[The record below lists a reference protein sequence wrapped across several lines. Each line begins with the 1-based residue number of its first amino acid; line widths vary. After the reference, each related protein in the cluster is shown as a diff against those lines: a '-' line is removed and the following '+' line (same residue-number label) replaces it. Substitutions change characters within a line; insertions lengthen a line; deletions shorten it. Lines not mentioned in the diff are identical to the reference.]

1 MIAVG
6 DNSETELFLLQPRS
20 RTAPEVIMDASA
32 SFAASSNNP
41 YLCFDQQP
49 EQRHNSHKKIGPES
63 VSGQGRIVQRDDSP
77 SLQVTRKSPLD
88 IDDRFR
94 RRPVSLLQ
102 RTTTESPAAPESVVM
117 NSYFE
122 EGDITIDDAE
132 FSAKESSILQQL
144 ITGYSDV
151 KKLNNPVIDRS
162 ELAERVRGHSYDIF
176 LVCGLGLFVSS
187 FVLTF
192 DMMLKNHIDKS
203 YADDPAI
210 AALKKKNRYFDGHLW
225 FYLPLATYVLGVF
238 ISPVVEKLSRIL
250 TAYATTMADIWDKR
264 NTDTNENATDRF
276 LKKYNR
282 MKSLLDRLC
291 KLRSCKYVAGSSNRS
306 FCDFSQLS
314 VEIGIDADS
323 GKPTR
328 KVTVAES
335 SEPHFPDEEDF
346 SFSFS
351 TPAENRLKLEK
362 AITETKEWLGRA
374 EKQMR
379 LIRDSSSGGQ

>member
-1 MIAVG
+1 
-6 DNSETELFLLQPRS
+6 
-20 RTAPEVIMDASA
+20 MDVSNLPPVASGQ
-32 SFAASSNNP
+32 SPS
-41 YLCFDQQP
+41 FDQQP
-49 EQRHNSHKKIGPES
+49 VRTGKCKKSKNKGP
-63 VSGQGRIVQRDDSP
+63 VSGQGRLVQRDESP
-77 SLQVTRKSPLD
+77 GLQVARRSPLD

-102 RTTTESPAAPESVVM
+102 RTTTESPAAPESGVM
-117 NSYFE
+117 NVYFE

-132 FSAKESSILQQL
+132 FSAKERSILQQL
-144 ITGYSDV
+144 INSYSDV

-162 ELAERVRGHSYDIF
+162 ELAERVRGYSYDIF
-176 LVCGLGLFVSS
+176 MCCGLGLFISS
-187 FVLTF
+187 FILIF
-192 DMMLKNHIDKS
+192 DTILNDHIDKT

-210 AALKKKNRYFDGHLW
+210 VALKKKNRYSDGHLW
-225 FYLPLATYVLGVF
+225 FYLPMATYLLGVL
-238 ISPVVEKLSRIL
+238 ISPVVHMLSRIS
-250 TAYATTMADIWDKR
+250 TSYATTMADIWDKR

-282 MKSLLDRLC
+282 MKSLLGRLC

-306 FCDFSQLS
+306 FCDFSQLT

-328 KVTVAES
+328 KVTAAES
-335 SEPHFPDEEDF
+335 SEPHFLDEEDF